1 MYAPIGK
8 YMLSQN
14 KTVRELSDRIKEKK
28 ITRRNK

>member
-14 KTVRELSDRIKEKK
+14 KTVRELSDRIKEKNYK
-28 ITRRNK
+28 EE

>member
-28 ITRRNK
+28 NYKEE